1 MKTMKFNKTPRD
13 QDNESTRPGR
23 KPIPN
28 PDKTLIMRR
37 IEAIRDLKEM
47 GFTQEEIQQQLAQE

>member
-1 MKTMKFNKTPRD
+1 MTSFNTTTRVPESAKKPSRKASKN
-13 QDNESTRPGR
+13 DNERM
-23 KPIPN
+23 N
-28 PDKTLIMRR
+28 VMRR

>member
-1 MKTMKFNKTPRD
+1 MTSFNTTTRVP
-13 QDNESTRPGR
+13 ESAKKPSR
-23 KPIPN
+23 KASKN
-28 PDKTLIMRR
+28 DHERMNVMRR

>member
-1 MKTMKFNKTPRD
+1 MTSFNTTTRAPELSAKKPSRNASKN
-13 QDNESTRPGR
+13 DNERM
-23 KPIPN
+23 N
-28 PDKTLIMRR
+28 VMRR